1 MKVTK
6 FFDKYLQ
13 NDAKISICNEF
24 GSILYNG
31 TVGRT
36 PFFLIQ
42 DKELV
47 KVEWL
52 DGYNELFID
61 IKSV

>member
-6 FFDKYLQ
+6 FFDTYLQ
-13 NDAKISICNEF
+13 DDSKISICNEL

-31 TVGRT
+31 TVGHT
-36 PFFLIQ
+36 PFFLIK
-42 DKELV
+42 DKELL

-52 DGYNELFID
+52 DGYNELFVD